1 MKKIVIFDDFQ
12 VFLIVFE
19 HVNACFCWL
28 KYTTSFFFCF
38 YCRMS
43 SPAFML
49 VNNDGQ
55 DFPEIYQKNGDLGKV
70 SPLRYDRIVCDVPC
84 SGKWHR
90 RENYR
95 RLIIVTL
102 LRMFPVQVRDQ

>member
-1 MKKIVIFDDFQ
+1 MSIAHVQVDINCRYCIAQMCTSEDMLSHYLGVPYLDDVMSQ
-12 VFLIVFE
+12 NEL
-19 HVNACFCWL
+19 
-28 KYTTSFFFCF
+28 TTRFFFCF

-55 DFPEIYQKNGDLGKV
+55 DFPEIYQKKGDLGKV

-84 SGKWHR
+84 SGKWH
-90 RENYR
+90 
-95 RLIIVTL
+95 
-102 LRMFPVQVRDQ
+102 